1 MSAISNARIV
11 LADQVLHGSLQF
23 ESGRISGID
32 DVTSSHGL
40 NLEGDFLI
48 PGLIDLHTDNLE
60 RQVLPRSNARWPSRS
75 AMLSHDAQCV
85 AAGITT
91 VFDALCLG
99 DIGFEKARVQT
110 FEDGVADLN
119 ALTGTGILKAEHF
132 LHLRCEL
139 PAPEMPGLLDRVIDD
154 PLVRLISLM
163 DHSPGIGQYADVARY
178 RKMRENEGYADQ
190 EITDIVAALQ
200 ENHKTYHEANRQIVL
215 ELVRH
220 RDIPIASHDD
230 RTEEDITRNHREGIT
245 ISEFPV
251 SLIAARAARAHGVK
265 TIAGAPNIVRGGSH
279 SGNVAVTDLIRDDL
293 LDALASDYVPAA
305 MLEAAFACV
314 QQNILQLPQA
324 IALVTSGPAALA
336 GMVDRGRLDIG
347 LRADFVQ
354 VHIHEG
360 IPVIRA
366 VWREGQRVA

>member
-1 MSAISNARIV
+1 MRQPPPA
-11 LADQVLHGSLQF
+11 
-23 ESGRISGID
+23 
-32 DVTSSHGL
+32 GL
-40 NLEGDFLI
+40 
-48 PGLIDLHTDNLE
+48 
-60 RQVLPRSNARWPSRS
+60 ARWPSRS

-91 VFDALCLG
+91 VFDALCIG

-119 ALTGTGILKAEHF
+119 ALNGRGILKAEHF

-163 DHSPGIGQYADVARY
+163 DHSPGMGQYADVDRY
-178 RKMRENEGYADQ
+178 RRMREADGFAEH
-190 EITDIVAALQ
+190 EITEIVTGLQANHAA
-200 ENHKTYHEANRQIVL
+200 YHQTNRDIVL
-215 ELVRH
+215 ELVHH

-230 RTEEDITRNHREGIT
+230 RTAEEVIRNHKEGIT

-251 SLIAARAARAHGVK
+251 ALAAARTAHAHAVK
-265 TIAGAPNIVRGGSH
+265 IIAGAPNIVRGGSH
-279 SGNVAVTDLIRDDL
+279 SGNVAVLDLVREGL

-305 MLEAAFACV
+305 MMEAVFACV
-314 QQNILQLPQA
+314 QQNELTIPQA
-324 IALVTSGPAALA
+324 LALVTAGPADLVNLA
-336 GMVDRGRLDIG
+336 DRGRIATG

-354 VHIHEG
+354 VHLHEG

-366 VWREGQRVA
+366 VWRVGHRVA